1 MEIFILTK
9 TLTMKEL
16 MTLLIT
22 MTLLVACNNT
32 TRSDSESHS
41 ATIEEPTNETSNE
54 NETSAPHILI
64 VNYNLKDMS
73 IEEHNDL
80 GANVAPNFTPEK
92 IEGLIGKS
100 FIGNTETGVYGGA
113 YQFSSKDTA
122 EKYINSEFWLG
133 IEAHPN
139 LVNFTKEIYNVSEFS
154 NKSNGIWAQRKMSSN
169 TDDATDM
176 HLLIVK
182 YNLKEMTLKEHFE
195 LGVNVAP
202 NFTAEKIE
210 GFIGKS
216 FIGNTDTGVFGGVY
230 HFKSKESI
238 NNYLSS
244 DFWQGI
250 EDHPNLVNFTK
261 EIYGVAPISTISNGI
276 PML

>member
-1 MEIFILTK
+1 MRKL
-9 TLTMKEL
+9 L
-16 MTLLIT
+16 TLLIA
-22 MTLLVACNNT
+22 MTLLVTCKNT
-32 TRSDSESHS
+32 TKSDSESQS
-41 ATIEEPTNETSNE
+41 SMIEAPTNEPLNQ
-54 NETSAPHILI
+54 NETSAPYILI
-64 VNYNLKDMS
+64 VNYNLKDMT

-100 FIGNTETGVYGGA
+100 FIGNTDTGVFGGA
-113 YQFSSKDTA
+113 YQFTSKEAA

-139 LVNFTKEIYNVSEFS
+139 LINFTKEIYIVPEFS
-154 NKSNGIWAQRKMSSN
+154 NKSNGMWAQRKTSSN
-169 TDDATDM
+169 TDDAAGM
-176 HLLIVK
+176 HLLIVR
-182 YNLKEMTLKEHFE
+182 YNLKEMTLEEHFE
-195 LGVNVAP
+195 LGVNVAT
-202 NFTAEKIE
+202 NFTPKKIE

-230 HFKSKESI
+230 HFKSKKSI
-238 NNYLSS
+238 SNYLSS

-276 PML
+276 PTL